1 MPFDSPAVW
10 ARRSSRNGL
19 VTQGHSDRLRV
30 SDFSMRER
38 WRFLVRGQVQGVGF
52 RSACSAMAHDLGLS
66 GWVRN
71 CSDGSVEVQ
80 AEGSEQ
86 QVIALRV
93 WCEKGPSGARV
104 ASLLASRVAAT
115 GADWFEIRPDL
126 LSNHPAVNQAKRSAP

>member
-19 VTQGHSDRLRV
+19 VNQGHSDRLRA
-30 SDFSMRER
+30 SDFSMQER
-38 WRFLVRGQVQGVGF
+38 WRYLVRGQVQGVGF
-52 RSACSAMAHDLGLS
+52 RTACSAMARELGLS

-86 QVIALRV
+86 QLIALRV
-93 WCEKGPSGARV
+93 WCENGPPGARV

-115 GADWFEIRPDL
+115 GADWFEIRADL
-126 LSNHPAVNQAKRSAP
+126 RRSQPVVNPRARSAP

>member
-1 MPFDSPAVW
+1 
-10 ARRSSRNGL
+10 
-19 VTQGHSDRLRV
+19 
-30 SDFSMRER
+30 
-38 WRFLVRGQVQGVGF
+38 
-52 RSACSAMAHDLGLS
+52 MAHDLGLS

-93 WCEKGPSGARV
+93 WCEKGPPGARV

-126 LSNHPAVNQAKRSAP
+126 LSDYSSVNPAKRAAP